1 MNWAD
6 YRSNH
11 LAIHGPS
18 TRAQLSKDYEAYK
31 KKSSSLSSS
40 SVIRSPVKSIN
51 RSPQRKSPSI
61 KRSSVKY
68 ASPIKTNQ
76 VSKSLKSSVKSP
88 AKSNKK
94 INMKDIEK
102 MAQGKKFF
110 IVVLHSDWCGA
121 CKALK
126 EKLGPKFK
134 DTNSIKFIED
144 ANIEFGLTE
153 YYPRVLY
160 FENGE
165 QMQDLVASD
174 VITYLK

>member
-11 LAIHGPS
+11 LATYGPS

-31 KKSSSLSSS
+31 KKSSSSLSSS
-40 SVIRSPVKSIN
+40 RVRSPVKSMN

-61 KRSSVKY
+61 KRTTKY
-68 ASPIKTNQ
+68 ASPIKTN
-76 VSKSLKSSVKSP
+76 SKSLKTSVKSP
-88 AKSNKK
+88 VKSNKK
-94 INMKDIEK
+94 VNLKDIEK
-102 MAQGKKFF
+102 MAQGKKFL
-110 IVVLHSDWCGA
+110 IVVLHGDWCGA
-121 CKALK
+121 CRALK
-126 EKLGPKFK
+126 EELGPKFK

-153 YYPRVLY
+153 YYPRILY

-165 QMQDLVASD
+165 QMKDLVASD